1 MPVASLKMGHGERIL
16 VVDDDRAMLEALET
30 LLMGSGFEVELA
42 DDAFEAFSRLQ
53 VNAAANKKIDLLVAD
68 YRMPVT
74 DGLSLIKRSRQLRTD
89 LPAILMTGCREPA
102 IEKEIHSLGGCEYLE
117 KPFSHK
123 KFLKVISQLL
133 TGSNEKNKSSAH

>member
-1 MPVASLKMGHGERIL
+1 MPVVSLKMGHGKRIL

-30 LLMGSGFEVELA
+30 LLMSSGFEVELA
-42 DDAFEAFSRLQ
+42 GDAFDAFSRLQ
-53 VNAAANKKIDLLVAD
+53 TNAAANKRIDMLIAD

-74 DGLSLIKRSRQLRTD
+74 DGLSLIKRSRQLHRD
-89 LPAILMTGCREPA
+89 LSAILMTGYGETA
-102 IEKEIHSLGGCEYLE
+102 IEKEIRSLGGCGYLE

-123 KFLKVISQLL
+123 KFLKVISKLL